1 MFREA
6 HAIWRGGPYAG
17 EGTVSTPSG
26 VLNSATYAFGALGG
40 AQRLSSPCELLAA
53 AIASCMATTVA
64 IQMAKVGINP
74 VVVDTYAVLTLD
86 NAKDRWE
93 ITSSH
98 LEITV
103 RTTEP
108 QSSRFQEAVEAAR
121 RECPVS
127 AVLKMDLI
135 CKAKLVSLTT
145 PAVV

>member
-26 VLNSATYAFGALGG
+26 VLNSATYAFGSLEGSE
-40 AQRLSSPCELLAA
+40 RLSSPCEMLAA

-64 IQMAKVGINP
+64 VEMAKVGIKP

-86 NAKDRWE
+86 NINERWR
-93 ITSSH
+93 IVSSR

-108 QSSRFQEAVEAAR
+108 QSIRFQEAVESAQ

-127 AVLKMDLI
+127 AALSLDLV